1 MNDEQDAFFRSIAD
15 LVLERMASGDRAE
28 SVMVLESVATVL
40 GGAVANFCEE
50 DEELGARLTS
60 EDDRRG
66 GRRDVCP
73 TLYGTHA
80 ARGRG
85 MSGIIPFDFESHA
98 VRIVMQHGAPWFVAA
113 DVCRV
118 LEISKHR
125 DAIAKLDSDERAEI
139 NPLDLNAGGT
149 GRSSGSHGGARRMA
163 IVNESGLYA
172 LIIRSSKPA
181 AKRFRKW
188 VTAEVLPAI
197 RRDGYYAMPGASA
210 PDLEELAEK
219 RVYLESL
226 PEDQRAIARAKYE
239 ALCKIAD
246 AIEAGEKV
254 SHAVRAAAAESG
266 YSEKTLWNCRAATY
280 MVPRCDWE
288 AALAP
293 KWRRRQG
300 GMMVE
305 CHPEALRF
313 FEGLAATG
321 QRITDCY
328 RRTTEVAAER
338 GWQPVPGIHVLRRH
352 AARVLSHPVR
362 RSVSA

>member
-1 MNDEQDAFFRSIAD
+1 
-15 LVLERMASGDRAE
+15 
-28 SVMVLESVATVL
+28 
-40 GGAVANFCEE
+40 
-50 DEELGARLTS
+50 
-60 EDDRRG
+60 
-66 GRRDVCP
+66 
-73 TLYGTHA
+73 
-80 ARGRG
+80 
-85 MSGIIPFDFESHA
+85 MSAGIIPFDFESHA
-98 VRIVMQHGAPWFVAA
+98 VRSVLIDGKPWFVAA

-118 LEISKHR
+118 LELKNHR
-125 DAIAKLDSDERAEI
+125 DAVAQLDEDERDGVGFTDAI
-139 NPLDLNAGGT
+139 
-149 GRSSGSHGGARRMA
+149 GRQQTMIVISVSGVIWLSS
-163 IVNESGLYA
+163 
-172 LIIRSSKPA
+172 RSNKPV
-181 AKRFRKW
+181 AKRFWKW
-188 VTAEVLPAI
+188 VRAEVLPALV
-197 RRDGYYAMPGASA
+197 RDGYYAMPGAAA

-219 RVYLESL
+219 RAYLESL
-226 PEDQRAIARAKYE
+226 PEDQRARSRAKYE

-246 AIEAGEKV
+246 ASEAGEKV

-293 KWRRRQG
+293 KWRRQKG

-338 GWQPVPGIHVLRRH
+338 GWEPVPGIHVLRRH
-352 AARVLSHPVR
+352 AARVLSNPVR
-362 RSVSA
+362 RGVSA

>member
-1 MNDEQDAFFRSIAD
+1 
-15 LVLERMASGDRAE
+15 
-28 SVMVLESVATVL
+28 
-40 GGAVANFCEE
+40 
-50 DEELGARLTS
+50 
-60 EDDRRG
+60 
-66 GRRDVCP
+66 
-73 TLYGTHA
+73 
-80 ARGRG
+80 
-85 MSGIIPFDFESHA
+85 MSAGIIPFDFESHA
-98 VRIVMQHGAPWFVAA
+98 VRIVMQDGAPVFVAA
-113 DVCRV
+113 DVCRA
-118 LEISKHR
+118 LEIGKYR
-125 DAIAKLDSDERAEI
+125 DAVSRLDEDERVSV
-139 NPLDLNAGGT
+139 LVDTLGGRQT
-149 GRSSGSHGGARRMA
+149 MA
-163 IVNESGLYA
+163 AVTESGLYA
-172 LIIRSSKPA
+172 LIMMSRKPA

-188 VTAEVLPAI
+188 VTAEVLPAV
-197 RRDGYYAMPGASA
+197 RRDGYYQIPGVSA

-219 RVYLESL
+219 RAYLESL
-226 PEDQRAIARAKYE
+226 PEDQRARSRAKYE

-246 AIEAGEKV
+246 ASEAGEKV

-266 YSEKTLWNCRAATY
+266 YSEKTLWNCRHATY

-293 KWRRRQG
+293 KWRRQKG

-338 GWQPVPGIHVLRRH
+338 GWEPVPGIHVLRRH
-352 AARVLSHPVR
+352 AARVLSNPVR